1 MRRFGV
7 VILAAI
13 LALAPLAAETQQA
26 RSTPR
31 IARVFAN
38 TPEAEITG
46 PNPTSP
52 YIRAFLQ
59 AMREL
64 GWADGQNIAIERRSA
79 GGRPEHWD
87 ALVQDLIK
95 SKVDLIVITAPVDV
109 VQKAEK
115 AGNGLAIVLVGA
127 DPDVLI
133 QRGLVKSI
141 AKPGKNVTGL
151 TNVTSLELREKR
163 LQLLKEAAPKARRV
177 AYLGAT
183 APLDPPIAAA
193 ARVLSLTVLPV
204 DVPAPEGLEKA
215 FAAIKRDRIDAV
227 NVGEAWFFWGYRR
240 RIIEL
245 GAKQHLPAMYAN
257 RIFTESGGLMSYGID
272 YRDLERRA
280 AAYAD
285 KILKGAKP
293 GDLPIEQPTKFE
305 LVINL
310 KTAKALGLTIPQSL
324 LLQANEVIE

>member
-1 MRRFGV
+1 MRRIGLAV
-7 VILAAI
+7 VLVLGLTLSSLAVSHNWTRINSLISAAKQAQQGTRVPRVGFILS
-13 LALAPLAAETQQA
+13 
-26 RSTPR
+26 STPR

-177 AYLGAT
+177 AYLGA
-183 APLDPPIAAA
+183 
-193 ARVLSLTVLPV
+193 
-204 DVPAPEGLEKA
+204 
-215 FAAIKRDRIDAV
+215 
-227 NVGEAWFFWGYRR
+227 
-240 RIIEL
+240 
-245 GAKQHLPAMYAN
+245 
-257 RIFTESGGLMSYGID
+257 
-272 YRDLERRA
+272 
-280 AAYAD
+280 
-285 KILKGAKP
+285 
-293 GDLPIEQPTKFE
+293 
-305 LVINL
+305 
-310 KTAKALGLTIPQSL
+310 
-324 LLQANEVIE
+324 